1 MLQQDKPD
9 DYVIATGETHS
20 VREFVEEAFNILG
33 LDWQK
38 YVEIDPRYIRPT
50 EVDLLLG
57 DSPKLKKNLEWK
69 PKVSF
74 KELVRIMVEADLE
87 LAKREAHMN
96 NYGGFRM
103 RLRIRLRFRLEFEE
117 VRGST
122 FEVEDSK

>member
-1 MLQQDKPD
+1 
-9 DYVIATGETHS
+9 VIATGETRS

-57 DSPKLKKNLEWK
+57 DSSKAKKNLGWK

-74 KELVRIMVEADLE
+74 KDLVRIMVEADLE

-96 NYGGFRM
+96 NY
-103 RLRIRLRFRLEFEE
+103 
-117 VRGST
+117 RGELVQVKDEAKAEAGAT
-122 FEVEDSK
+122 LT